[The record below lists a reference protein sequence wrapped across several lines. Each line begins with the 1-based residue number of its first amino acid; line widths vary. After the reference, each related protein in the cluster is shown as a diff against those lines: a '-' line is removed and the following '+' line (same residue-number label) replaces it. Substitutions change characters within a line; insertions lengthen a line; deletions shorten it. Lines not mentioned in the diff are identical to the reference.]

1 MLTKHSQYC
10 LTDIRVFSL
19 GHVLLHDFLLYLL
32 MKKLLIFDYDQT
44 LAPRI
49 SPPSEEMLHE
59 VARVLE
65 NNYLAV
71 MSGGRT
77 LKQIQ
82 NWFVKRTPVKDS
94 QHRNS
99 IFLCPAYGNKI
110 YQWEDGGLGLKYE
123 AEKMDEYTKEY
134 ILDALRGIQWTEF
147 GISEITDEQI
157 KKPEIYF
164 SFDCLP
170 IGTSKKVKETW
181 DPEKIKRQPA
191 RKELEKVFKKD
202 FEVYATGRSTI
213 DILPKGKNKADNTQ
227 RLAEM
232 LDIPLANVV
241 FTGDEF
247 EVYGNDYPLLTIKE
261 IQVNPVKNPEETL
274 EILKNL

>member
-1 MLTKHSQYC
+1 
-10 LTDIRVFSL
+10 
-19 GHVLLHDFLLYLL
+19 

-77 LKQIQ
+77 LRQIQ
-82 NWFVKRTPVKDS
+82 NWFVKRIPVKAP
-94 QHRNS
+94 QQLNG

-110 YQWEDGGLGLKYE
+110 YQWEDGSLILKYE
-123 AEKMDEYTKEY
+123 AEKMEEYTKKY
-134 ILDALRGIQWTEF
+134 ILDALRGIQWVDF
-147 GISEITDEQI
+147 GIANFTKEQI
-157 KKPEIYF
+157 KKHEIYF

-170 IGTSKKVKETW
+170 IDTPKKVKETW
-181 DPEKIKRQPA
+181 DPEKIKRQPV

-213 DILPKGKNKADNTQ
+213 DIVPKGKNKADNTK
-227 RLAEM
+227 RLAKM
-232 LDIPLANVV
+232 LDIPLMNVV

-247 EVYGNDYPLLTIKE
+247 EVYGNDYPLLSLTE
-261 IQVNPVKNPEETL
+261 IQVNPVKSPEETL
-274 EILKNL
+274 EILKNF